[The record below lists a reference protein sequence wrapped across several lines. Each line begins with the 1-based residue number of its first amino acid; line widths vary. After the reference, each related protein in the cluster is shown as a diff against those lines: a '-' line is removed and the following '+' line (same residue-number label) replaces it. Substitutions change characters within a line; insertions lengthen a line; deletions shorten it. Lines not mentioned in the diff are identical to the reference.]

1 MAAPKRT
8 GRDGVGHDR
17 RTILFG
23 ASAAMVVGVLPARA
37 QSAAGPRFSTIKVD
51 TRPLS
56 LIGGGASA
64 TAVQRILPAKM
75 QSVFADLI
83 GSGDRRSP
91 AIVARIDRLYLASFV
106 DNTPPGFSFGNMDT
120 MDGAGVVVGQGE
132 TPLHVTLSPSY
143 SGAYYLPDIDLR
155 RIDSI
160 CYQFAYWLRREM
172 NL

>member
-1 MAAPKRT
+1 MADPQRT
-8 GRDGVGHDR
+8 GRDGAGRDR
-17 RTILFG
+17 RAVLLG
-23 ASAAMVVGVLPARA
+23 ASAVFVAGVSPAWA
-37 QSAAGPRFSTIKVD
+37 QSTAVPRFAAIKVD
-51 TRPLS
+51 TRPLAS
-56 LIGGGASA
+56 IGGGASA

-75 QSVFADLI
+75 QSVFADVI
-83 GSGDRRSP
+83 GPGGRRSVL
-91 AIVARIDRLYLASFV
+91 VARIDRLYLASFV

-120 MDGAGVVVGQGE
+120 MDGAGVVVGQGD